1 MMLWTKPGGRTLSVS
16 IALLVVTVV
25 LAGTPLL
32 WILGGRQSENYPELA
47 VLTIGVPISVVL
59 VLVAAIRFWRK
70 NRATL

>member
-47 VLTIGVPISVVL
+47 VLGIGVPISVVF